1 MYREK
6 YHELSETQKS
16 GYFDQPLSPVNRGLS
31 SMVGLGGAI
40 SNLQY
45 ATSGF
50 AVNHLQLTAKSTL
63 GQQFASQR
71 AFNPQQMNI

>member
-1 MYREK
+1 
-6 YHELSETQKS
+6 
-16 GYFDQPLSPVNRGLS
+16 
-31 SMVGLGGAI
+31 MVGLGGAI